1 MSNKKYDYLNSNVL
15 PKHLFEAVKLLGTKE
30 IAGAKS
36 NKEILQWAKECGL
49 DKIYTNDDT
58 AWCGLFIAV
67 TMLRSNQKPLQKYKA
82 LRAKE
87 WAMYGL
93 YVDKEEAKL
102 GDILVFIRDGGGH
115 VGYYVGEDKLAYH
128 VLGGNQSNMVSIVRI
143 LKDRCIAVRRVVYF
157 DSKCTINKIYLDDN
171 GKVSEN
177 ES

>member
-1 MSNKKYDYLNSNVL
+1 MCIRDR
-15 PKHLFEAVKLLGTKE
+15 
-30 IAGAKS
+30 
-36 NKEILQWAKECGL
+36 
-49 DKIYTNDDT
+49 
-58 AWCGLFIAV
+58 
-67 TMLRSNQKPLQKYKA
+67 LRSNQKPLQKYKA

-128 VLGGNQSNMVSIVRI
+128 VLGGNQGNMVSIVRI